1 MKKYVTKIKLNKQ
14 KGGNSLKS
22 NKILEYVSGY
32 VNIVIEGYYIE
43 QFINICNNKQIDLW
57 NIKKENS
64 IKVYASVCITD
75 FKKLKQICK
84 KTKCKIKIQSKKG
97 LPFIIK
103 KYKKRKFFFIF
114 LLLIILTIIIL
125 SNFIWNIEIESDA
138 DIPKEE
144 ILELAQS
151 EGLEIGKRKGAI
163 DTKAVINKIRL
174 ERDDISWVGI
184 EIDGTNATIKLVKAD
199 EKPEIIND
207 DEYCNIVADKNAMI
221 LKVSAQNGTPLVKEG
236 DIVTNGDV
244 IVAGWMEGKYTG
256 KQYVHAQA
264 EIQAKVWYTTIEK
277 VYLQETKKVETGEA
291 KSSYS
296 VKINNFQI
304 NLPKSLPKFQKYDTI
319 EENKK
324 LKLFSNFYLPFE
336 LVKYT
341 YKEYKEEQV
350 VHSIEEAKQ
359 IGIDRAKESLQE
371 KIDGKEILDKQVK
384 VRTEKDYI
392 EVEVTYEVKE
402 NIGIK
407 EKIVF

>member
-1 MKKYVTKIKLNKQ
+1 M
-14 KGGNSLKS
+14 KS

-264 EIQAKVWYTTIEK
+264 EIQAKVWYTTTEK

-371 KIDGKEILDKQVK
+371 KIDGKEILYKQVK

>member
-1 MKKYVTKIKLNKQ
+1 M
-14 KGGNSLKS
+14 KS
-22 NKILEYVSGY
+22 NKLLEYVSGY

-43 QFINICNNKQIDLW
+43 QFINICNNKQINLW

-64 IKVYASVCITD
+64 IKVFASIYIKD

-97 LPFIIK
+97 LPFVVK

-114 LLLIILTIIIL
+114 LLLIILTIILL
-125 SNFIWNIEIESDA
+125 SNFIWNIEIEGDI

-144 ILELAQS
+144 ILELAKS
-151 EGLEIGKRKGAI
+151 EGLDIGKRKGAV

-184 EIDGTNATIKLVKAD
+184 EIDGTNAIIKLVKAD

-221 LKVSAQNGTPLVKEG
+221 LKVSAQNGTTLVKEG
-236 DIVTNGDV
+236 DIVTNGDI

-264 EIQAKVWYTTIEK
+264 EVQAKVWYTTTEK
-277 VYLQETKKVETGEA
+277 VYLKETEKVETGQIEY
-291 KSSYS
+291 SYS

-319 EENKK
+319 EEDKK

-341 YKEYKEEQV
+341 YKEYEEKPLI
-350 VHSIEEAKQ
+350 HSFEEAKQ

-384 VRTEKDYI
+384 VRTETDYI

>member
-1 MKKYVTKIKLNKQ
+1 M
-14 KGGNSLKS
+14 KS
-22 NKILEYVSGY
+22 NKLLEYVTGY
-32 VNIVIEGYYIE
+32 VDIVIEGYYIE
-43 QFINICNNKQIDLW
+43 QFINICNTRQINLW

-64 IKVYASVCITD
+64 IKVFASIQISD
-75 FKKLKQICK
+75 FRKLKQICK
-84 KTKCKIKIQSKKG
+84 KTKCKIKIQNKKG

-103 KYKKRKFFFIF
+103 KYKKRKFFFLF
-114 LLLIILTIIIL
+114 LLLIVLTIIIL
-125 SNFIWNIEIESDA
+125 SNFIWNIEIEGET

-144 ILELAQS
+144 ILELVKS
-151 EGLEIGKRKGAI
+151 EGLEIGKLKRTI
-163 DTKAVINKIRL
+163 DTKEIINKIRL

-184 EIDGTNATIKLVKAD
+184 EIEGTNATIKLVKAD

-207 DEYCNIVADKNAMI
+207 SDYCNIVADKNAMI

-236 DIVTNGDV
+236 DIVTNGDI

-264 EIQAKVWYTTIEK
+264 EVQAKVWYTTTEK
-277 VYLQETKKVETGEA
+277 VYLKETEKVETGQTEN
-291 KSSYS
+291 SYS

-324 LKLFSNFYLPFE
+324 LKLFSNFYLPLE

-341 YKEYKEEQV
+341 YKEYEEIQLI
-350 VHSIEEAKQ
+350 HSIEEAKQ

-371 KIDGKEILDKQVK
+371 EIDGKEILDKQVK
-384 VRTEKDYI
+384 VRTETDYI

>member
-1 MKKYVTKIKLNKQ
+1 M
-14 KGGNSLKS
+14 KS
-22 NKILEYVSGY
+22 NKLLEYVTGY
-32 VNIVIEGYYIE
+32 VDIVIEGYYIE
-43 QFINICNNKQIDLW
+43 QFINICNTRQINLW

-64 IKVYASVCITD
+64 IKVFASIYIKD

-97 LPFIIK
+97 LPFVVK

-114 LLLIILTIIIL
+114 LLLIILTIILL
-125 SNFIWNIEIESDA
+125 SNFIWNIEIEGET

-144 ILELAQS
+144 ILELVKS
-151 EGLEIGKRKGAI
+151 EGLEIGKRKGAV

-184 EIDGTNATIKLVKAD
+184 EIDGTNAIIKLVKAD

-236 DIVTNGDV
+236 DIVTNGDIV
-244 IVAGWMEGKYTG
+244 VAGWMEGKYTG

-264 EIQAKVWYTTIEK
+264 EVQAKVWYTTTEK
-277 VYLQETKKVETGEA
+277 VYLKETEKVETGQIEY
-291 KSSYS
+291 SYS

-319 EENKK
+319 EEDKK

-341 YKEYKEEQV
+341 YKEYEEKPLI
-350 VHSIEEAKQ
+350 HSFEEAKQ

-384 VRTEKDYI
+384 VRTETDYI

>member
-1 MKKYVTKIKLNKQ
+1 M
-14 KGGNSLKS
+14 KS
-22 NKILEYVSGY
+22 NKLLEYVTGY
-32 VNIVIEGYYIE
+32 VDIVIEGYYIE
-43 QFINICNNKQIDLW
+43 QFINICNTRQINLW

-64 IKVYASVCITD
+64 IKVFASIQISD
-75 FKKLKQICK
+75 FRKLKQICK
-84 KTKCKIKIQSKKG
+84 KTKCKIKIQNKKG

-103 KYKKRKFFFIF
+103 KYKKRKFFFLF
-114 LLLIILTIIIL
+114 LLLIVLTIIIL
-125 SNFIWNIEIESDA
+125 SNFIWNIEIEGET

-144 ILELAQS
+144 ILELVKS
-151 EGLEIGKRKGAI
+151 EGLEIRKLKRTI
-163 DTKAVINKIRL
+163 DTKEIINKIRL

-184 EIDGTNATIKLVKAD
+184 EIEGTNATIKLVKAD

-207 DEYCNIVADKNAMI
+207 SEYCSIVADKNAMI

-236 DIVTNGDV
+236 DIVTNGDI

-264 EIQAKVWYTTIEK
+264 EVQAKVWYTTTEK
-277 VYLQETKKVETGEA
+277 VYLKETEKVETGQTEN
-291 KSSYS
+291 SYS

-324 LKLFSNFYLPFE
+324 LKLFSNFYLPLE

-341 YKEYKEEQV
+341 YKEYEEIQLI
-350 VHSIEEAKQ
+350 HSIEEAKQ

-371 KIDGKEILDKQVK
+371 EIDGKEILDKQVK
-384 VRTEKDYI
+384 VRTETDYI